1 MDSGLDQTIVLF
13 CPRLSP
19 MFLNPASFL
28 SWKLS
33 GLMTLTAGKLSRQG
47 GMKVLEGVSYTNG
60 LLLWAS
66 CCRRRLIA
74 WSKEKFSKD
83 HELAGQLLGELE
95 QIQSSFILNNAR
107 ELEISA
113 QLSSI
118 WAIEEK
124 FWQQR
129 SRISWLPNTRFVHL
143 TTMQMR
149 CKNKITRVANE
160 DGVWAEENASITLE
174 MNALLCSPFTN
185 DEVKDAAFHLGSLK
199 AHGPDGFPGF
209 FYNRF
214 WHILNETIVC
224 TTNDFSKE
232 NILLSQINKTHIA
245 LIPKVP
251 NPENTSQ
258 YRPISLC
265 CNSYKILSK
274 ILANR
279 LNTILPNIIS
289 CRQNA
294 FVPHRQIQDNLLV
307 AHEVFHY
314 LKLKSSGG
322 RHELGLKLDMNKAY
336 ERVEWDFLEETMR
349 MMSFNEGWIGLV
361 MGCVTTISFW
371 W

>member
-118 WAIEEK
+118 WAREEK

-143 TTMQMR
+143 TTMQRR

-160 DGVWAEENASITLE
+160 DGVWAEENGDIRDTFETFFMDLYKS
-174 MNALLCSPFTN
+174 
-185 DEVKDAAFHLGSLK
+185 DGKRLG
-199 AHGPDGFPGF
+199 
-209 FYNRF
+209 
-214 WHILNETIVC
+214 E
-224 TTNDFSKE
+224 
-232 NILLSQINKTHIA
+232 
-245 LIPKVP
+245 
-251 NPENTSQ
+251 
-258 YRPISLC
+258 
-265 CNSYKILSK
+265 
-274 ILANR
+274 
-279 LNTILPNIIS
+279 
-289 CRQNA
+289 
-294 FVPHRQIQDNLLV
+294 
-307 AHEVFHY
+307 
-314 LKLKSSGG
+314 
-322 RHELGLKLDMNKAY
+322 
-336 ERVEWDFLEETMR
+336 
-349 MMSFNEGWIGLV
+349 SFNWVASVHYPGDECFV
-361 MGCVTTISFW
+361 MLSFYQ
-371 W
+371 